1 MRQWNDV
8 RECLRAKLAVL
19 PGFDRIVTV
28 LLQQGGLETDVL
40 REWIWTWV
48 NTIQAIGRQR

>member
-1 MRQWNDV
+1 MRQWDHV
-8 RECLRAKLAVL
+8 RECLRAKLDVL
-19 PGFDRIVTV
+19 SGFDGLVIV
-28 LLQQGGLETDVL
+28 LLQRSGLEANVL